1 MFIWTY
7 FDKAQAYWQSSHLE
21 WWWRESRKREMWRF
35 LTYSLLHSSWWHLTF
50 NLVVQVIHQTF
61 KLSNL
66 FKQTFK
72 LTYFH
77 FPNVT
82 LWCDV
87 SDLPLNFYF
96 STLTYI
102 VVVDPCDSSF
112 HVVKPWNCETV
123 NFQIDQTFTLQ
134 SAHSIWSSLWFNYLF
149 FHFSYEIDY
158 ETVQPWQFCAS
169 DEESY
174 DHQVGLGVPLE
185 MVHGSGRVAT
195 IYISGVSYWSWATY
209 KYDNNFNDDIAMMTT
224 DTWSS

>member
-112 HVVKPWNCETV
+112 HVVKLWNCQLSNWSDFHSSIRTFNLVVIMIQLSFFPFFVWNWLWNSSTLTV
-123 NFQIDQTFTLQ
+123 LCQWWGI
-134 SAHSIWSSLWFNYLF
+134 LW
-149 FHFSYEIDY
+149 
-158 ETVQPWQFCAS
+158 P
-169 DEESY
+169 
-174 DHQVGLGVPLE
+174 P
-185 MVHGSGRVAT
+185 GRTRGA
-195 IYISGVSYWSWATY
+195 IGDGPRQWEGRHHLHIGGILLILS
-209 KYDNNFNDDIAMMTT
+209 NL
-224 DTWSS
+224 